1 VIGQPAKP
9 PEKRSEIILYQTEDG
24 RTRIEVRLEDE
35 SVWLTQIMMA
45 DLFQTSVPN
54 INIHI
59 RNILEE
65 RELLVEATIKEY
77 LIVRSEGPRQVTRPV
92 KFYSLDMIL
101 AVGYR
106 VKSHRG
112 VQFRRW
118 ATERLREYL
127 VKGFTMDDER
137 LKEGRILGADYFD
150 ELLER
155 IRDIR
160 ASEKRFY
167 QRIRDLYTLSIDYDA
182 KAEQTLEFFSIVQN
196 KLHWAIAGKTAAEI
210 IKERADAGKPNMGL
224 TSWKGMKVRRTD
236 VTVAKNYLTADE
248 ISELN
253 RIVVMYLDYAED
265 QARRR
270 RPLYMRDWRAR
281 LDAFLKFNEREILEH
296 GGKVSMEVAQA
307 LALDEYE
314 KFNKRRLT
322 DEARQEALAD
332 DGFDEA
338 ARLIEGHAK
347 KRKALVAGGKLREK
361 SRRKPEK

>member
-1 VIGQPAKP
+1 MSDRPVKLL
-9 PEKRSEIILYQTEDG
+9 ENSSEIILYQTEDG
-24 RTRIEVRLEDE
+24 QTRIEVRLEDE

-65 RELLVEATIKEY
+65 RELLAEATIKEY

-92 KFYSLDMIL
+92 KFYNLDMIL

-106 VKSHRG
+106 VRSHRG

-210 IKERADAGKPNMGL
+210 ISERVNAEKPNMGL
-224 TSWKGMKVRRTD
+224 TSWKGVKVRRTD
-236 VTVAKNYLTADE
+236 VTVAKNYLSADE

-270 RPLYMRDWRAR
+270 RPLYMRDWRAK

-296 GGKVSMEVAQA
+296 SGKVSMEVAQT

-314 KFNKRRLT
+314 KFNQRRLAE
-322 DEARQEALAD
+322 EAGREALAD

-347 KRKALVAGGKLREK
+347 KRKALVAGGKLRGEK
-361 SRRKPEK
+361 RRKSEK

>member
-1 VIGQPAKP
+1 MPR
-9 PEKRSEIILYQTEDG
+9 EKRNFLSLNRSEIILYNTEDG
-24 RTRIEVRLEDE
+24 QGRIQVRLEGGT
-35 SVWLTQIMMA
+35 VWLPQSGMVE
-45 DLFQTSVPN
+45 LYQTTKQNVSLHIQN
-54 INIHI
+54 IYG
-59 RNILEE
+59 EG
-65 RELLVEATIKEY
+65 ELAREATVKQY
-77 LIVRSEGPRQVTRPV
+77 LTVQTEGSRKITRPIE
-92 KFYSLDMIL
+92 FYNLDMIL

-106 VKSHRG
+106 VRSHRG

-137 LKEGRILGADYFD
+137 LKEGRVLGADYFD

-167 QRIRDLYTLSIDYDA
+167 QKIRDLYTLSLDYDP

-210 IKERADAGKPNMGL
+210 IMERTGAEKPNMGL
-224 TSWKGMKVRRTD
+224 TNWKGAKVRRSD
-236 VTVAKNYLTADE
+236 VTVAKNYLAAEE

-253 RIVVMYLDYAED
+253 RIVVMYLDHAED

-270 RPLYMRDWRAR
+270 RPLYMQDWRAR

-296 GGKVSMEVAQA
+296 SGKVSMEVAQA

-314 KFNKRRLT
+314 KFNKLRLD
-322 DEARQEALAD
+322 DEARREAIAD
-332 DGFDEA
+332 DGFDET
-338 ARLIEGHAK
+338 ARMIEGKAK
-347 KRKALVAGGKLREK
+347 KRKALPPDSG
-361 SRRKPEK
+361 RRDQKGRKKA